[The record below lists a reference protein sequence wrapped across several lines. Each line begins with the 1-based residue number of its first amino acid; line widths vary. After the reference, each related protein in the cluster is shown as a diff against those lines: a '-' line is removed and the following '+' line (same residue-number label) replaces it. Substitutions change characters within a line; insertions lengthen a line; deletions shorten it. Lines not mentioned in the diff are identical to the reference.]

1 VTTVTG
7 FRNRSIP
14 GVAALGCAAALAVSS
29 VAGASTSPT
38 SQHQPGAVHR
48 RPAGQLSVTAKIDLG
63 AFSAVALDEA
73 AFAQAPND
81 IVYFSSGSVV
91 KAVKGNAAPVVV
103 EHAAGKVLAL
113 AATNSHLYLEVGSTI
128 TEYTLPGM
136 AVHKTWSWPNPGAKP
151 TTAGL
156 FPEPAALWVWTDW
169 ATDQSGFEYA
179 EAIEIPGTSF
189 KFLDAKAFPG
199 DMAANSTGLY
209 YETVVGSKDY
219 LAHLANNG
227 IRNLS
232 APTKDSDAPLALS
245 GGDLAV
251 FAINGSGEP
260 YVDEFSTSTLSELH
274 SSHLKVMTTAVVG
287 TTGGVLAIE
296 FPCHGYVCPSS
307 RVVRVNPATGAETGG
322 VVIPDAEHLLFG
334 THPSAVADTS
344 GKAYL
349 VRLS

>member
-1 VTTVTG
+1 
-7 FRNRSIP
+7 
-14 GVAALGCAAALAVSS
+14 
-29 VAGASTSPT
+29 
-38 SQHQPGAVHR
+38 VHR

-81 IVYFSSGSVV
+81 TVYFSSGSVV

-103 EHAAGKVLAL
+103 AHAAGKVLAL
-113 AATNSHLYLEVGSTI
+113 AATNSALYVEVGSTI
-128 TEYTLPGM
+128 TEYALPGM
-136 AVHKTWSWPNPGAKP
+136 AVHKKWSWPNPGAKP

-179 EAIEIPGTSF
+179 LAIEISAGNSL
-189 KFLDAKAFPG
+189 KFLDGRAFPG

-219 LAHLANNG
+219 LANLANNG
-227 IRNLS
+227 TRNLS

-251 FAINGSGEP
+251 FPIKGAGVP

-287 TTGGVLAIE
+287 TTSGVLAIE

-307 RVVRVNPATGAETGG
+307 RVVQVNPATGAETSGI
-322 VVIPDAEHLLFG
+322 VVPDAEHLLFG

>member
-1 VTTVTG
+1 M
-7 FRNRSIP
+7 SP
-14 GVAALGCAAALAVSS
+14 
-29 VAGASTSPT
+29 ASR
-38 SQHQPGAVHR
+38 HQPGAVHR
-48 RPAGQLSVTAKIDLG
+48 GPASQLSVTARIDLG
-63 AFSAVALDEA
+63 AFSAVGLDEA

-81 IVYFSSGSVV
+81 TVYFSSGSVV

-113 AATNSHLYLEVGSTI
+113 AATNSDLYVEVGSTI

-136 AVHKTWSWPNPGAKP
+136 AVHKTWSWPNPEAMP

-156 FPEPAALWVWTDW
+156 FAEPKALWVWTDW

-179 EAIEIPGTSF
+179 LAIEIPAGGYL
-189 KFLDAKAFPG
+189 KFLDARAFPG

-209 YETVVGSKDY
+209 YETLVGSKDY

-227 IRNLS
+227 TRTLS

-251 FAINGSGEP
+251 FAIKGASVP
-260 YVDEFSTSTLSELH
+260 YVDEFSTSTLSKLH
-274 SSHLKVMTTAVVG
+274 SSHLSKMTTAVVG

-296 FPCHGYVCPSS
+296 FPCSGWVCPSS
-307 RVVRVNPATGAETGG
+307 RVVQVNPATGAETGG
-322 VVIPDAEHLLFG
+322 VVVPDAEHLLFG
-334 THPSAVADTS
+334 SHPSVVADTS
-344 GKAYL
+344 GKGYL